1 MLIQF
6 QIFKPDNKFLH
17 WNVNNVLFICFIL
30 TVCIGQIKFFE
41 IFSGIVL
48 VGIFLFFNF
57 RMFTNYFRTKALY
70 GEFVGILT
78 FYEDS
83 FQIDNRLYTINE
95 IFKIMI
101 RVNDYEGKFIGS
113 FRLSPRAKLSNGTNN
128 LLRVELKTGELKV
141 IKFQID
147 SAYDYEKLQP
157 FVLQLIAN
165 KLISIEDA
173 CKVLKCDDIMILKM
187 IKLSE

>member
-1 MLIQF
+1 
-6 QIFKPDNKFLH
+6 
-17 WNVNNVLFICFIL
+17 
-30 TVCIGQIKFFE
+30 
-41 IFSGIVL
+41 
-48 VGIFLFFNF
+48 
-57 RMFTNYFRTKALY
+57 MFTNYCRTKALY
-70 GEFVGILT
+70 GEFVGVLT

-101 RVNDYEGKFIGS
+101 RVNDYEGRFIGS

-128 LLRVELKTGELKV
+128 LLRVELKSGELQV

-165 KLISIEDA
+165 KLITIEDA
-173 CKVLKCDDIMILKM
+173 SKILKCDDIMISKM